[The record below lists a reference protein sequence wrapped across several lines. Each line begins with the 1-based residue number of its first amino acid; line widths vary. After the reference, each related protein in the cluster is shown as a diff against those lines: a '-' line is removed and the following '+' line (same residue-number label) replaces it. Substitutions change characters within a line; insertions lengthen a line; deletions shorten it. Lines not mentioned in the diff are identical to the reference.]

1 MIYAKNTKELISYRF
16 TLLLL
21 VSLITAVSSFAQ
33 EQVFYPAPPADS
45 TAKVPLKERPV
56 AKRFGRAAFLLGIS
70 ETAPFLSDR
79 YIRNVDYAQIDFKS
93 TGYNLNP
100 VHWAWDDDD
109 FGTNQFAHPYHGSL
123 FYNSFRSNG
132 YSFWQSVPAAF
143 AGSYLWETFA
153 EVQAPSINDFIN
165 TSFGGIILGEM
176 THRISNKIVNNRH
189 TGFRRQVNEVIAL
202 LINPTNGF
210 NRILDKR
217 WGKAMRNSTE
227 ADSSKISGEFDIGQ
241 RKFNT
246 GDKIAPRYGWY
257 GRMRFL
263 YGTPYENYRKP
274 FSNMSIQMEF
284 GKDDSSLI
292 NSVSVYGSLAG
303 WEMKST
309 DKMKSYAI
317 LSANYNYINNEAFY
331 YSAMSVK
338 LNILTDLG
346 LLRKAKVNTNVGLGV
361 VVLGAVPDEYA
372 DVQNRKYNYGSGV
385 SFNIGGGVNLLEKFY
400 YGLNYRAG
408 WLVTLN
414 GNPSHF
420 YLHTVT
426 SEIRY
431 MFIKNLSF
439 CVEPGYYRLNGVYN
453 NRPDINRS
461 YPYIRLSVRYHLSA
475 QQ

>member
-1 MIYAKNTKELISYRF
+1 MTHTKHRKGLVSYKS

-21 VSLITAVSSFAQ
+21 ILLSSAFSLFAQ
-33 EQVFYPAPPADS
+33 EQVFFPAPPVDS
-45 TAKVPLKERPV
+45 TAKIPLKERPV
-56 AKRFGRAAFLLGIS
+56 TKRFGRAAFLLGVS
-70 ETAPFLSDR
+70 VTAPFLSDR

-100 VHWAWDDDD
+100 AHWAWDDDD

-132 YSFWQSVPAAF
+132 YSFWESVPAAF
-143 AGSYLWETFA
+143 AGSYLWETLA

-165 TSFGGIILGEM
+165 TSMGGIILGEM

-202 LINPTNGF
+202 LINPTNGL

-217 WGKAMRNSTE
+217 WGKAMRNTKE
-227 ADSSKISGEFDIGQ
+227 TDSSKISAEFDIGQ

-274 FSNMSIQMEF
+274 FSNISINTEF

-292 NSVSVYGSLAG
+292 NAVSVYGSLAG
-303 WEMKST
+303 WELKST
-309 DKMKSYAI
+309 DKTKSYAI
-317 LSANYNYINNEAFY
+317 LSANYDYINNEAFY
-331 YSAMSVK
+331 YSAQSVK
-338 LNILTDLG
+338 LNLLTDLG
-346 LLRKAKVNTNVGLGV
+346 LLRNAKVNTNVGLGI
-361 VVLGAVPDEYA
+361 VVLGAIPDAYS
-372 DVQNRKYNYGSGV
+372 DGQRNYNYGSGV
-385 SFNIGGGVNLLEKFY
+385 SLNLGGGVNLLEKFY
-400 YGLNYRAG
+400 YGLNYRAI
-408 WLVTLN
+408 WMVTLN
-414 GNPSHF
+414 GNPSHY
-420 YLHTVT
+420 YLHTLT

-439 CVEPGYYRLNGVYN
+439 CVEPGYFRLNGVYN
-453 NRPDINRS
+453 NHPDINRS
-461 YPYIRLSVRYHLSA
+461 YPYIRLSLRYHLSA